1 MVDGLKILDTFEYK
15 GVQGF
20 VHADMSLSSVIRLE
34 EFGELMYMK
43 DIDRERYY
51 SSKENI
57 VNGISPYGSG
67 AKLPMPVK
75 SIGGSLYQYFSIPN
89 ESIEQELTV
98 IQNSNNNQTFFKS
111 LLDQV
116 VIEEMEKLTK
126 NFSNLKKYESCL
138 FVRTY
143 LSGKEEKDFSF
154 KIGRKKYDKKNFVS
168 LYTVLLE
175 NNIESE
181 YIKEDLFKA
190 LNLLFEKHK
199 AAVGKF
205 GTEVYTEEEISSE
218 VLIKDNPQNK
228 LLDILGQINI
238 IRSFYTLPKKKIYS
252 QHNQPTFQI
261 FDTPLIFEKDTLK
274 IETGRMKYILL
285 DKRNEPLI
293 ELYEDESNAVVIE
306 NIKEFETTVEYNSY
320 VLDNLNGEMSNLKKG
335 IYIAKEDAKEN
346 YQAQFPYT
354 FLVGSDKDITI
365 KKEKLYKHVNVYNL
379 ETIPENSSPR
389 MGEMIIKRVNQE
401 FSEKIIKASYSINFY
416 KAPDKQVLANLN
428 MEKMAWTTVNS
439 LPSIRG
445 LFYDPLIV
453 AEKIEAIEELKIMVR
468 KSQAKFVISQL
479 YLTIVSY
486 KNIDLL
492 SELETMFS
500 SSEFGIEI
508 VKENFV
514 NNQILFGNAS
524 PLSFNP
530 KTIKMDKE
538 IMLTYDDLEDMINL
552 SVGPSQFSLTRPVII
567 GISGGSRICYIDT
580 YDPRIEAP
588 NGIVVGAT
596 GSGKSFTKIY
606 ELIKLLFL
614 PVHPLIIII
623 DRGGSFINFVKI
635 FGGKAVTLNL
645 SSPKNNINPFI
656 YTDDFKTY
664 IILLSKHL
672 DNVMTK
678 DNIINQ
684 YKDKS
689 DTAIYEMDNG
699 NLYTMDENQI
709 YHLLLPNDLS
719 PQSKLNFFIRIVLSM
734 SQTKKADFKKIVSD
748 ILLDI
753 IDDNKKTFKKRKV
766 IYKNTIVIKDKETD
780 KIVFNIN
787 ETLKSID
794 SKNIQETETYF
805 VQEYMDKVVV
815 LYKDIE
821 GYEKTYE
828 NSYIYKYEEEEDIF
842 EEMLYFT
849 VQDIM
854 EKVLLYG
861 DMYKDEANIMDT
873 YVSLT
878 GYGNLF
884 NGPPALNFDE
894 ELLWTVDMGEETPD
908 DLAAIILQSLNIV
921 QWNSILSPLNKAR
934 KKMIIFDEV
943 HQILANVADT
953 GPAEAIGYMYRT
965 IRKHGGGIHIL
976 SQSSADI
983 FKNSDEV
990 PTELLNTFNG
1000 IKSNAMYKYI
1010 IGINSD
1016 DAKRSKE
1023 DFQLTDTEIAEIV
1036 NISEKKSTVASM
1048 RGMIYIKTKA
1058 FKGFLNVIATPTI
1071 YAIATT
1077 MKEEKNLQES
1087 IEKIIKENELVKG
1100 LFVNYDITDEVKQGS
1115 IITSIKI
1122 VIFKTLFP
1130 RGISSIYQSK
1140 DIFLKKHV
1148 DKQPDGVDKY
1158 KEGFKDF
1165 LYQTNNEERFNDLV
1179 KNEIRKLEEQLL

>member
-1 MVDGLKILDTFEYK
+1 MIDGLKILDTFEYK

-20 VHADMSLSSVIRLE
+20 VHSDLSLSSVIKLE

-43 DIDRERYY
+43 DIDVERYY
-51 SSKENI
+51 SRKESVANS
-57 VNGISPYGSG
+57 VSPYGSG
-67 AKLPMPVK
+67 SRLPPVK

-98 IQNSNNNQTFFKS
+98 IKNSNNNQTFYKS

-126 NFSNLKKYESCL
+126 NFNNLKKYESCI

-143 LSGKEEKDFSF
+143 LSGKEEKDFTF
-154 KIGRKKYDKKNFVS
+154 KIGKKKYQKRNFVS
-168 LYTVLLE
+168 LYTALLE
-175 NNIESE
+175 NNVESE
-181 YIKEDLFKA
+181 YLKEDLFKA
-190 LNLLFEKHK
+190 LNTLFEKHK
-199 AAVGKF
+199 SAVSKF
-205 GTEVYTEEEISSE
+205 GTEVYTEEEVSSE
-218 VLIKDNPQNK
+218 VLIKDNQQNK

-238 IRSFYTLPKKKIYS
+238 IRSFYTLPKKKLYS

-261 FDTPLIFEKDTLK
+261 FDSPLIFEKDTLK
-274 IETGRMKYILL
+274 IETGRIKYILL
-285 DKRNEPLI
+285 DKRNEPI
-293 ELYEDESNAVVIE
+293 FELYEDESNAVVLE

-335 IYIAKEDAKEN
+335 IYITKEDAKEN

-354 FLVGSDKDITI
+354 FLVSSDNDITI

-389 MGEMIIKRVNQE
+389 MGEMIVKRVNQE

-416 KAPDKQVLANLN
+416 KAPDKQVLANLH

-445 LFYDPLIV
+445 LFYDPLV
-453 AEKIEAIEELKIMVR
+453 VGEKIEAIETLKLMVR
-468 KSQAKFVISQL
+468 KGQAKFVVSQL
-479 YLTIVSY
+479 FLTIVSY
-486 KNIDLL
+486 KNINLL

-500 SSEFGIEI
+500 SSEFGIEV

-514 NNQILFGNAS
+514 NNEILFSSVS
-524 PLSFNP
+524 PLAFNS
-530 KTIKMDKE
+530 KSLKMDKE
-538 IMLTYDDLEDMINL
+538 IMLTYEDLEDMVNL
-552 SVGPSQFSLTRPVII
+552 SVGPAQFSLTRPVII
-567 GISGGSRICYIDT
+567 GISSGSRICYIDT

-623 DRGGSFINFVKI
+623 DKGGSFINFVKI

-664 IILLSKHL
+664 IVLLAKHL
-672 DNVMTK
+672 ENTMTEDNILNEYK
-678 DNIINQ
+678 DN
-684 YKDKS
+684 S
-689 DTAIYEMDNG
+689 DTVIYEMDNEQ
-699 NLYTMDENQI
+699 LYTRDENDI

-734 SQTKKADFKKIVSD
+734 SRTQKADFKKIISD
-748 ILLDI
+748 VLLDI
-753 IDDNKKTFKKRKV
+753 IEHNKQTFKKRKV
-766 IYKNTIVIKDKETD
+766 IYKGTIVVKEIGSD
-780 KIVFNIN
+780 KIIFNIN
-787 ETLKSID
+787 EVVKSVD
-794 SKNIQETETYF
+794 NLEVYETETYF
-805 VQEYMDKVVV
+805 TKTSGNTVIVS
-815 LYKDIE
+815 YKDIE
-821 GYEKTYE
+821 GYAKTYD
-828 NSYIYKYEEEEDIF
+828 NSYIYKYEEEEEIF

-861 DMYKDEANIMDT
+861 DIYKDEANIMDT

-908 DLAAIILQSLNIV
+908 DLVAIILQSLNIV
-921 QWNSILSPLNKAR
+921 QWNSILSPMNKAR

-943 HQILANVADT
+943 HQILANVSDT

-1016 DAKRSKE
+1016 DAKRSQE
-1023 DFQLTDTEIAEIV
+1023 DFQLTDAEIAEIV
-1036 NISEKKSTVASM
+1036 NVSEKKSTVASM

-1077 MKEEKNLQES
+1077 MKEEKNLQEA
-1087 IEKIIKENELVKG
+1087 IEKFVKENELVKG
-1100 LFVNYDITDEVKQGS
+1100 LFINYDISDDVKQSS

-1130 RGISSIYQSK
+1130 RGISSVYQSK
-1140 DIFLKKHV
+1140 DIFLKKHI